1 MYLEHISEP
10 ADLREL
16 SYEQLDDVAILL
28 AVDELAEPDDMGLV
42 ANLELVEMLVDL
54 GPPEGV

>member
-16 SYEQLDDVAILL
+16 SYEQLDDVADQG
-28 AVDELAEPDDMGLV
+28 AVPIRGGTDRENTPKG
-42 ANLELVEMLVDL
+42 
-54 GPPEGV
+54 G